1 MHGTP
6 CSTISVLTKRLPRIN
21 VPTSLS
27 FFQTTLFLSG
37 GGNFV
42 EAQQLVAIELILPLA
57 AVQLRLQLRLQLSE
71 LVENADYF
79 GLDGEWGKGNSIV
92 SDN

>member
-1 MHGTP
+1 MG
-6 CSTISVLTKRLPRIN
+6 SGGVAIAALPTVICLK
-21 VPTSLS
+21 VS
-27 FFQTTLFLSG
+27 FSDGLG

-42 EAQQLVAIELILPLA
+42 ETQQLVAIELILPLA

-71 LVENADYF
+71 TVENADYF
-79 GLDGEWGKGNSIV
+79 GLDGKWGKGNSIV